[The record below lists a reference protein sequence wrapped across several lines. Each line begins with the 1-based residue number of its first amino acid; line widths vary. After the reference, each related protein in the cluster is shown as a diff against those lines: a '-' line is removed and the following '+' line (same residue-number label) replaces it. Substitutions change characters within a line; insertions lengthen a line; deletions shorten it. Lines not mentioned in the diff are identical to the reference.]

1 MGLKFFDLFAGVGG
15 FRLGMERAGHEC
27 IGSCEWDKHARETY
41 KKNFGSYPEYDDAK
55 DLHPQ
60 SLPYFDVL
68 CAGFPCQAFSIA
80 GKRLGF
86 EDTRGTIFFE
96 IARIAKEKRPSYLFL
111 ENVKGLLSH
120 DKGRTFSTII
130 STLDEMG
137 YDAEWQVLNS
147 KYFVPQNRERIFIV
161 GHLRDRRTRKVFPLG
176 DFNEISDK
184 KKLREEELSRSRSH
198 SSAINANYYKGPD
211 GKRTLVQVGNI
222 DTKGHNSLWG
232 RVYDPNFIGPSLNA
246 NGGGMGA
253 KTGLFAIR
261 DETIK
266 PKLLGNIPIP
276 FMKRRNEPKQ
286 SDICDYLRNNKNISM
301 YKLALKTQITK
312 TQLEH
317 YFRKDSSGA
326 LPNKDDWLKLKKVL
340 NFDDTYDEIM
350 TDYMEDLM
358 TYEMT
363 TRVYDSTGISP
374 TLTSGEKLITEE
386 PKKSEDSKTGLF
398 AIPTLTPDRLEKRQM
413 GRRFKEDGEP
423 AFTLNTQDRHGI
435 FDGTRIRKLT
445 PKECERLQGF
455 PDNWTIG
462 SDTQRYRQCGNA
474 VTVDVVEYIAKE
486 LRLG

>member
-1 MGLKFFDLFAGVGG
+1 
-15 FRLGMERAGHEC
+15 MERAGHEC

-96 IARIAKEKRPSYLFL
+96 IARIAKEKRPPYLFL

-120 DKGRTFSTII
+120 DKGRTFDTII

-176 DFNEISDK
+176 DFDSEIDK
-184 KKLREEELSRSRSH
+184 QKLTQ
-198 SSAINANYYKGPD
+198 I
-211 GKRTLVQVGNI
+211 GNI

-232 RVYDPNFIGPSLNA
+232 RVYDPNFICPSLNA

-253 KTGLFAIR
+253 
-261 DETIK
+261 
-266 PKLLGNIPIP
+266 
-276 FMKRRNEPKQ
+276 
-286 SDICDYLRNNKNISM
+286 
-301 YKLALKTQITK
+301 
-312 TQLEH
+312 
-317 YFRKDSSGA
+317 
-326 LPNKDDWLKLKKVL
+326 
-340 NFDDTYDEIM
+340 
-350 TDYMEDLM
+350 
-358 TYEMT
+358 
-363 TRVYDSTGISP
+363 
-374 TLTSGEKLITEE
+374 
-386 PKKSEDSKTGLF
+386 KTGLF

-423 AFTLNTQDRHGI
+423 AFTVNTQDRHGVY
-435 FDGTRIRKLT
+435 DGIKIRKLT
-445 PKECERLQGF
+445 PTECERLQGF

-462 SDTQRYRQCGNA
+462 SDTQRYKQCGNA
-474 VTVDVVEYIAKE
+474 VTVNVVEYIAKE

>member
-1 MGLKFFDLFAGVGG
+1 MGLKFFDLFAGIGG

-55 DLHPQ
+55 DLHPE

-96 IARIAKEKRPSYLFL
+96 IARIAKEKRPPYLFL
-111 ENVKGLLSH
+111 ENVRGLLSH
-120 DKGRTFSTII
+120 DKGRTFDTII

-161 GHLRDRRTRKVFPLG
+161 GHLRDRSSRKVFPLG
-176 DFNEISDK
+176 DFDEISDK
-184 KKLREEELSRSRSH
+184 KKLRKEELSRSRSH
-198 SSAINANYYKGPD
+198 SSAIDANYYKGPD

-253 KTGLFAIR
+253 KTGLFEIR
-261 DETIK
+261 AVSIENTKANGRRIK
-266 PKLLGNIPIP
+266 DPGDPQFCLSQNCGVGI
-276 FMKRRNEPKQ
+276 Q
-286 SDICDYLRNNKNISM
+286 SDS
-301 YKLALKTQITK
+301 
-312 TQLEH
+312 
-317 YFRKDSSGA
+317 
-326 LPNKDDWLKLKKVL
+326 
-340 NFDDTYDEIM
+340 
-350 TDYMEDLM
+350 
-358 TYEMT
+358 
-363 TRVYDSTGISP
+363 
-374 TLTSGEKLITEE
+374 
-386 PKKSEDSKTGLF
+386 
-398 AIPTLTPDRLEKRQM
+398 
-413 GRRFKEDGEP
+413 
-423 AFTLNTQDRHGI
+423 
-435 FDGTRIRKLT
+435 RIRRLM
-445 PKECERLQGF
+445 PIECERLQGF